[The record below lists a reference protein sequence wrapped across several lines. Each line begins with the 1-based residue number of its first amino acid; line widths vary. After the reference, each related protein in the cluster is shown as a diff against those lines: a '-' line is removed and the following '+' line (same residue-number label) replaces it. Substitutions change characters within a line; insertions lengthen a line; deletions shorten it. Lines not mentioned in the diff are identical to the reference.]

1 VYFPVLGVKIG
12 TIFKGFW
19 DKNNNVCSTYQ
30 NLMRISE
37 WISYGLKMAIPMLNT
52 KGCICLNHNL
62 IKTILHILS
71 IYSFNLRKFQNLK
84 VLQKDCLRQFDQ
96 TEFQNIE
103 N

>member
-1 VYFPVLGVKIG
+1 MYFPVLGVKIG

-37 WISYGLKMAIPMLNT
+37 WISYGLKMTIPMLNT

-71 IYSFNLRKFQNLK
+71 IYSFNLRKFQNIK
-84 VLQKDCLRQFDQ
+84 VVKDCLRQFDR
-96 TEFQNIE
+96 TKFQNIE